1 MQDSEI
7 LQILKTAEEDTKWFS
22 EKYEELRIK
31 YDGKVVAL
39 KNRDV
44 FDDAESVAELVEKVR
59 KKGEDAAYMLIETI
73 PRKDVSFIL

>member
-7 LQILKTAEEDTKWFS
+7 LQILKVAEEDTKWFS
-22 EKYEELRIK
+22 EKYEELRDK
-31 YDGKVVAL
+31 YEGKVVAI

-44 FDDAESVAELVEKVR
+44 VSDADSVEELVEKVQ
-59 KKGEDAAYMLIETI
+59 KKGEDTAYLLIETI